1 MQNDMRD
8 RLMKKIAFKLYICNE
23 SDCADCE
30 YRDIEYDK
38 CKAMFLADSIL
49 EDGWIRPPCKV
60 GDTLYEI
67 VDMSHTACNSFV
79 SDFPIMV
86 EPYQIVYKNL
96 MGDFSCIPFEKIGK
110 TIFFTKE
117 QAEQKLKEMRV
128 ENGNL

>member
-8 RLMKKIAFKLYICNE
+8 RLVKKIAFKLYICNE

-60 GDTLYEI
+60 GDTVW
-67 VDMSHTACNSFV
+67 VDDFMWGLIPCKVDRPYHCTCGENGGCTFEMSFT
-79 SDFPIMV
+79 D
-86 EPYQIVYKNL
+86 
-96 MGDFSCIPFEKIGK
+96 DDIGK
-110 TIFFTKE
+110 TVFLKVERVPTKE
-117 QAEQKLKEMRV
+117 QAEQKLKELS
-128 ENGNL
+128 ENAET